1 VLKGCLESINLTL
14 ILITQE
20 CVENLFNDLTDKQ
33 WNVLEPL
40 IPPALREQVR
50 HRVGRQITPAP
61 LWLIAKTTEVAQ
73 EVGYDRG
80 KLVKGHKRHIL
91 VDTLGL

>member
-1 VLKGCLESINLTL
+1 VRRKSYST
-14 ILITQE
+14 
-20 CVENLFNDLTDKQ
+20 DLTDKQ

-50 HRVGRQITPAP
+50 HRVGRQITPSA
-61 LWLIAKTTEVAQ
+61 AMVDSQSVKTTEA
-73 EVGYDRG
+73 VGYDRG